1 MYSLTRTDAA
11 ARSALVDL
19 ESVDVRLD
27 LSAAGDTGSPTFPV
41 TSVLTLTVSGAE
53 TFLDVIGRVEE
64 LLVDG
69 VPRRVEHDGARLWL
83 RDLPVGRPVEL
94 EVRAR
99 CEYSRT
105 GEGLHRYVDPED
117 SRTYLYTQFE
127 PADARR
133 AWPCFDQPDLK
144 ARWTFHVTA
153 PEGWVVASNGEELTG
168 SRSPLPTSGAGTTR
182 TADAA
187 KLHPVDAALTHPA
200 VPAQSPSSTPDP
212 AVPAQSPSS
221 TPDRAGAGPGEGH
234 PATDSPSGGG
244 PAVCTHHFA
253 PTPPLSSYITAV
265 VAGEWAVVDGGTWR
279 GGATGP
285 GSDGRTVEVPL
296 RLMCRRALAPHMD
309 SEDVLAVTRA
319 GLDFYH
325 HRYGTTYPWGTYDQ
339 VFVPE
344 YNLGAME
351 NPGCVTFNEHYLS
364 RDVPT
369 FAQRQGRANTI
380 LHEMCHMWF
389 GDLVTP
395 AWWGDLWLK
404 ESFADHQGTLA
415 AATATPYTGEWAA
428 FAVGRKAWA
437 YEQDQYPTTHP
448 IAADV
453 PDLDAARN
461 NFDGITY
468 AKGAAVL
475 KQLVAWVGEEAFF
488 AGARSYFRDHAFSS
502 ATLADLLAALEGSSG
517 LDLSAWDRSWLH
529 TTGPSVLEARLR
541 AGEGGAVESLD
552 LVQTPAVGAQDVL
565 RPHSL
570 VVSTWALR
578 DGTLERTHRFP
589 VRTEAR
595 STPVDTEGVLARAGA
610 LDDLDLVVVNDEDL
624 TYAVARLDERSTAT
638 ALASIGTCPDP
649 LTRAVVW
656 ASLWNGVRDGLV
668 RPADLVRSVLAQA
681 TSETADAV
689 AERLLAMAG
698 AALDTYTRGS
708 RRGGLRAA
716 SAATAREQIGSTLL
730 PADRA
735 RAWARFLVLTATGA
749 PDPAPADVEVLER
762 IARAALPGVE
772 VGPELAWSARTAL
785 ASVGRADRDRL
796 DSWLQGAATGE
807 ARTWHARSVAA
818 LPDAASRAAAWERVL
833 SGALSN
839 EALSATLWGLTHSS
853 WEGTELDGAFFE
865 EVLGF
870 WTTHS
875 IGMGIRFVRGA
886 FPGHADIDVP
896 ERSTRLWER
905 AESWLQENA
914 SAPGAL
920 RRLMLEHLD
929 DLGRALRVQEAWT

>member
-11 ARSALVDL
+11 TRSALVDL
-19 ESVDVRLD
+19 DSIAVSLD
-27 LSAAGDTGSPTFPV
+27 LSAAGEEDSLTFPV
-41 TSVLTLTVSGAE
+41 TSILTLTVSGPA
-53 TFLDVIGRVEE
+53 TFLDVIGSVDE

-69 VPRRVEHDGARLWL
+69 VSRPVEHDGARLWL
-83 RDLPVGRPVEL
+83 RGLPVGRPVEI
-94 EVRAR
+94 EVRAHCR
-99 CEYSRT
+99 YSRT

-144 ARWTFHVTA
+144 ARWTFEVTA

-168 SRSPLPTSGAGTTR
+168 PRTSLSTTAVDTAS
-182 TADAA
+182 TADGA
-187 KLHPVDAALTHPA
+187 PSRPA
-200 VPAQSPSSTPDP
+200 DSTQPPSSTMGP
-212 AVPAQSPSS
+212 
-221 TPDRAGAGPGEGH
+221 TTGA
-234 PATDSPSGGG
+234 PATGG
-244 PAVCTHHFA
+244 PATGGPAARTPVRTHHFA

-265 VAGEWAVVDGGTWR
+265 VAGEWAVVDGGTWQD
-279 GGATGP
+279 GATGP
-285 GSDGRTVEVPL
+285 GSDGRLVEVPL

-325 HRYGTTYPWGTYDQ
+325 RHYGTTYPWGTYDQ

-364 RDVPT
+364 RDTPT

-415 AATATPYTGEWAA
+415 AAAATPYTGEWAA

-453 PDLDAARN
+453 PDLDAAKN

-475 KQLVAWVGEEAFF
+475 KQLVVWVGEEAFF
-488 AGARSYFRDHAFSS
+488 AGARAYFRDHAFSS
-502 ATLADLLAALEGSSG
+502 ATLEDLLAALEDASG
-517 LDLSAWDRSWLH
+517 LDLSSWEQLWLQ
-529 TTGPSVLEARLR
+529 TTGPSVLEARPL
-541 AGEGGAVESLD
+541 ADEDGAVTHLD
-552 LVQTPAVGAQDVL
+552 LVQTPAPGGSPVL

-589 VRTEAR
+589 VRTETAGA
-595 STPVDTEGVLARAGA
+595 PVDPEHLLDHPGA

-624 TYAVARLDERSTAT
+624 TYAVTRMDERSTAT
-638 ALASIGTCPDP
+638 ALSSIGTCPDP

-656 ASLWNGVRDGLV
+656 AGLWNAVRDGLL

-681 TSETADAV
+681 ASETTDAV

-698 AALDTYTRGS
+698 AALGTYTRGS
-708 RRGGLRAA
+708 RRGELRALA
-716 SAATAREQIGSTLL
+716 TATARELLDGAHL

-735 RAWARFLVLTATGA
+735 RAWARSLVLTVTGA
-749 PDPAPADVEVLER
+749 PDPGPADIEVLEH
-762 IARAALPGVE
+762 IAGADLPGLV

-785 ASVGRADRDRL
+785 ASTGRASRDRL
-796 DSWLQGAATGE
+796 DSWLEGAATGE

-818 LPDAASRAAAWERVL
+818 LPEAASRAAAWERVL
-833 SGALSN
+833 SGELSN

-865 EVLGF
+865 EVLRF
-870 WTTHS
+870 WTSHS

-886 FPGHADIDVP
+886 FPVHADIDVP
-896 ERSTRLWER
+896 ARSVLLRER
-905 AESWLQENA
+905 AEEWLGENS

-920 RRLMLEHLD
+920 LRLMVEHLD

>member
-1 MYSLTRTDAA
+1 MYSLTRADAA
-11 ARSALVDL
+11 MRS
-19 ESVDVRLD
+19 SVVVPDSIAVHLD
-27 LSAAGDTGSPTFPV
+27 LSAAGDPDALTFPV
-41 TSVLTLTVSGAE
+41 TSILGLTLSGPK
-53 TFLDVIGRVEE
+53 TFLDVIGSVEKV
-64 LLVDG
+64 LVDG
-69 VPRRVEHDGARLWL
+69 VQQRVEHDGARLWL
-83 RDLPVGRPVEL
+83 RELPVGQPVEI
-94 EVRAR
+94 EVRAH

-117 SRTYLYTQFE
+117 ARTYLYTQFE

-153 PEGWVVASNGEELTG
+153 PEGWVVASNGAEVTG
-168 SRSPLPTSGAGTTR
+168 PDDVRDGSTGEIAAPHQGDPTG
-182 TADAA
+182 DAA
-187 KLHPVDAALTHPA
+187 SWRRVGSTYP
-200 VPAQSPSSTPDP
+200 PSSEDG
-212 AVPAQSPSS
+212 
-221 TPDRAGAGPGEGH
+221 RATGV
-234 PATDSPSGGG
+234 PATDG
-244 PAVCTHHFA
+244 PVVPTRVRTHHFA

-265 VAGEWAVVDGGTWR
+265 VAGEWAVVEGGTWS

-285 GSDGRTVEVPL
+285 GADGVHVDVPL

-325 HRYGTTYPWGTYDQ
+325 RHYGTTYPWGTYDQ

-369 FAQRQGRANTI
+369 FAQRQDRANTI

-453 PDLDAARN
+453 PDLDAAKN

-475 KQLVAWVGEEAFF
+475 KQLVAWVGEDAFF
-488 AGARSYFRDHAFSS
+488 AGAREYFRDHAFSV
-502 ATLADLLAALEGSSG
+502 ATLGDLLAALSSASG
-517 LDLSAWDRSWLH
+517 LDLSSWERLWLRS
-529 TTGPSVLEARLR
+529 TGPSVLAALTEAD
-541 AGEGGAVESLD
+541 EGGSVDSFR
-552 LVQTPAVGAQDVL
+552 LVQSPAVGAEDVL

-578 DGTLERTHRFP
+578 DGTLRRTHRFP
-589 VRTEAR
+589 VRTETR
-595 STPVDTEGVLARAGA
+595 STPIDPDGVLARPGA
-610 LDDLDLVVVNDEDL
+610 FDDLDLVVVNDEDL

-656 ASLWNGVRDGLV
+656 AGLWNAVRDGLL
-668 RPADLVRSVLAQA
+668 RPAELARSVLSQA
-681 TSETADAV
+681 PSETADAV

-698 AALDTYTRGS
+698 AALGTYTRGA
-708 RRGGLRAA
+708 RRAELRRVVT
-716 SAATAREQIGSTLL
+716 STARDLLAGAGL

-749 PDPAPADVEVLER
+749 PDLARSDLKVLEC
-762 IARAALPGVE
+762 IAEADLPGLT
-772 VGPELAWSARTAL
+772 VGPELSWSARTAL
-785 ASVGRADRDRL
+785 ASTGRAGRDRL
-796 DSWLQGAATGE
+796 DSWLEDAPTGE

-818 LPDAASRAAAWERVL
+818 LPEAASRAAAWERVL
-833 SGALSN
+833 SGELSN

-853 WEGTELDGAFFE
+853 WEGTELDGAFFA

-870 WTTHS
+870 WTSHS

-886 FPGHADIDVP
+886 FPVRPDIDAP
-896 ERSTRLWER
+896 ARSTQLRMR
-905 AESWLQENA
+905 AAGWLQENDT
-914 SAPGAL
+914 APEAL
-920 RRLMLEHLD
+920 RRLMVEHLD
-929 DLGRALRVQEAWT
+929 DLDRALRVQEAWT

>member
-1 MYSLTRTDAA
+1 MYSLTRADAA
-11 ARSALVDL
+11 MRS
-19 ESVDVRLD
+19 SVVVPDSITVHLD
-27 LSAAGDTGSPTFPV
+27 LSSADDPDCPTFPV
-41 TSVLTLTVSGAE
+41 TSVLTLTVTEPE
-53 TFLDVIGRVEE
+53 TFLDIIGSVEE
-64 LLVDG
+64 VLVDG
-69 VPRRVEHDGARLWL
+69 VARPVDHDGARLWV
-83 RDLPVGRPVEL
+83 RELPVGQPVEIT
-94 EVRAR
+94 VRAR

-133 AWPCFDQPDLK
+133 AWPCLDQPDLK

-153 PEGWVVASNGEELTG
+153 PEGWVVASNGAEVTG
-168 SRSPLPTSGAGTTR
+168 SDDVLDGPTE
-182 TADAA
+182 
-187 KLHPVDAALTHPA
+187 
-200 VPAQSPSSTPDP
+200 PSR
-212 AVPAQSPSS
+212 V
-221 TPDRAGAGPGEGH
+221 R
-234 PATDSPSGGG
+234 
-244 PAVCTHHFA
+244 THHFA

-265 VAGEWAVVDGGTWR
+265 VAGEWAVVEGGTWS

-285 GSDGRTVEVPL
+285 GADGRHVDVPL
-296 RLMCRRALAPHMD
+296 RLMCRRALAAHMD
-309 SEDVLAVTRA
+309 AHDILDVTRA

-325 HRYGTTYPWGTYDQ
+325 RRYGTTYPWGTYDQ

-369 FAQRQGRANTI
+369 FAQRQDRANTI

-453 PDLDAARN
+453 PDLDAAKN

-475 KQLVAWVGEEAFF
+475 KQLVAWVGEDAFF
-488 AGARSYFRDHAFSS
+488 AGAREYFRDHAFSV
-502 ATLADLLAALEGSSG
+502 AALGDLLAALSYASG
-517 LDLSAWDRSWLH
+517 LDLSSWERLWLRS
-529 TTGPSVLEARLR
+529 TGPSVLEARVR
-541 AGEGGAVESLD
+541 TDEGGSVDSFR
-552 LVQTPAVGAQDVL
+552 LVQTPAVGAEDVL

-578 DGTLERTHRFP
+578 DGTLRRTHRFP
-589 VRTEAR
+589 VRTETR
-595 STPVDTEGVLARAGA
+595 STPIDPEGVLARPGTF
-610 LDDLDLVVVNDEDL
+610 DDLDLVVVNDEDL

-638 ALASIGTCPDP
+638 ALASVGTCPDP

-656 ASLWNGVRDGLV
+656 AGLWNAVRDGLL
-668 RPADLVRSVLAQA
+668 RPAELVRSVLSQA
-681 TSETADAV
+681 PSETADAV

-698 AALDTYTRGS
+698 AALGTYTRGA
-708 RRGGLRAA
+708 RRGELRHAA
-716 SAATAREQIGSTLL
+716 TSTARELLSGAGLPADAGAGL

-749 PDPAPADVEVLER
+749 PDLARADVEVLER
-762 IARAALPGVE
+762 ISEADLPGLT
-772 VGPELAWSARTAL
+772 VGPELSWSARTAL
-785 ASVGRADRDRL
+785 ASTGRVGRDRL
-796 DSWLQGAATGE
+796 DSWLEDAATGE

-818 LPDAASRAAAWERVL
+818 LPEAASRAAAWERVL
-833 SGALSN
+833 SGDLSN

-853 WEGTELDGAFFE
+853 WEGTELDEAFFE
-865 EVLGF
+865 WVLPF
-870 WTTHS
+870 WSSHS

-886 FPGHADIDVP
+886 FPVRPDIDAP
-896 ERSTRLWER
+896 ARSTQLRMR
-905 AESWLQENA
+905 AAGWLQEND
-914 SAPGAL
+914 SAPEAL
-920 RRLMLEHLD
+920 RRLMVEHLD
-929 DLGRALRVQEAWT
+929 DLDRALRVQEAWT